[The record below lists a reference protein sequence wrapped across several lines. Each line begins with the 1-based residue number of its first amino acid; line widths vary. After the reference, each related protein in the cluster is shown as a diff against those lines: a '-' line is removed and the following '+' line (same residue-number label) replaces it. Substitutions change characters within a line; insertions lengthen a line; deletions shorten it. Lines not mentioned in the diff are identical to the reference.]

1 MRAMI
6 TQPTLPVRRASVRR
20 VTRETSVE
28 ASVALD
34 GTGESDI
41 ATGVGFLDH
50 MIDQIARHGLFDLVV
65 KAEGDLHIDFHHTT
79 EDVGITLGQA
89 FAKALGDRKGIT
101 RFADATV
108 PLDEALSRAVVDVSG
123 RPGLVWRVEFTRDK
137 IGEMDTELFREF
149 FAGFAGSAGL
159 TVHVETFY
167 GENNHHKI
175 ESLFKAFARALR
187 GAVEID
193 PRRGDTVPS
202 TKGTLGD
209 SLEA

>member
-1 MRAMI
+1 MS
-6 TQPTLPVRRASVRR
+6 TQTAASPRRASVRR
-20 VTRETSVE
+20 VTRETTVD

-34 GTGESDI
+34 GTGASEI
-41 ATGVGFLDH
+41 ATGIGFLDH
-50 MIDQIARHGLFDLVV
+50 MIDQIARHGLFDLTV

-123 RPGLVWRVEFTRDK
+123 RPGLVWRVDFTRDK

-149 FAGFAGSAGL
+149 FAGFAGAAGL
-159 TVHVETFY
+159 TVHAETFY

-193 PRRGDTVPS
+193 PRRGDAVPS